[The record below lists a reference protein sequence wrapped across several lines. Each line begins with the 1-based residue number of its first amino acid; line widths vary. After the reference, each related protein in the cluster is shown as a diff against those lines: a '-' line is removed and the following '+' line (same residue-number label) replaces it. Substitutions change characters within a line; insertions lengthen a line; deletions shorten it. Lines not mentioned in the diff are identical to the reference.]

1 MALRLETAIAGTRL
15 RWPGTYGVLLLLVIV
30 MLVESAR
37 AEDSDEAYSA
47 TVKGANLPFC
57 FIGPVESC
65 KVAVRP
71 GTAAQKP
78 DHQGGSHGGYRQF
91 HV

>member
-47 TVKGANLPFC
+47 TVKVDAMADN
-57 FIGPVESC
+57 
-65 KVAVRP
+65 
-71 GTAAQKP
+71 AAAARELARVDGQK
-78 DHQGGSHGGYRQF
+78 RAL
-91 HV
+91 